1 MAGGRLGSSSLAPVG
16 PWLRELKRLVV
27 EIQADD
33 VPVTINWHSTNR
45 ELPLGL
51 LRRTAPCSP
60 NFLLLLPA
68 ACADHLNS
76 YSDTVHF

>member
-1 MAGGRLGSSSLAPVG
+1 MAGGRLGSSSFR

-51 LRRTAPCSP
+51 LRRPPLAPP
-60 NFLLLLPA
+60 
-68 ACADHLNS
+68 NS
-76 YSDTVHF
+76 YSFCQQLVRTT